1 MVSPK
6 KAKKKSLLRVLAL
19 IIAVVIVVVASILAQ
34 TWWNN
39 RPGPA
44 PTEVSLTARV
54 GENTTEFLPYLA
66 CEPGTECPEGEIPA
80 LNVGADETLV
90 LEIPEV
96 VHRGEWSLLTIY
108 DDPAANDQIL
118 HGSNDATTVEVPG
131 SVDPVTEESTER
143 PRLVV
148 VEVSAVLIGEDANGE
163 ETPFS
168 VVWSLNTAGEDVS
181 PDSDAPESESG
192 Q

>member
-6 KAKKKSLLRVLAL
+6 EAKKKSLLRVLAL
-19 IIAVVIVVVASILAQ
+19 IIAVVIVVVASILVQ

-39 RPGPA
+39 RPDPNPA
-44 PTEVSLTARV
+44 EVSLSARV
-54 GENTTEFLPYLA
+54 GENNLEVLPYLA

-80 LNVGADETLV
+80 LEVGPDENLI
-90 LEIPEV
+90 LDIPEV

-108 DDPAANDQIL
+108 DDPAANNQVL
-118 HGSNDATTVEVPG
+118 HGGYDAETVEVPG
-131 SVDPVTEESTER
+131 SVEPVTEESAER
-143 PRLVV
+143 PNLVV

-168 VVWSLNTAGEDVS
+168 VVWSLNTQGE
-181 PDSDAPESESG
+181 
-192 Q
+192 